1 MLKQSISANSHNRR
15 VRPAVFVAW
24 LCLIVQVLVILP
36 VFEVQAASKPRY
48 ASLVI
53 DAETGTILHQS
64 GANTIVHPASLTKM
78 MTLMMVFDQLKR
90 GKLRLSD
97 PIRISERAASMV
109 PSKLGLKPG
118 STIRV
123 EDAILALVTKSA
135 NDIAVAVAEHLG
147 KSESNFAR
155 LMTRA
160 AQKRGMRNTV
170 FKNASGLHDPA
181 QVTTAADMA
190 RLAHILIY
198 EYPQYY
204 RYFSRSSFTYKG
216 KTYKNH
222 NHLMDSYRGMD
233 GLKTG
238 FIQASGFN
246 LVASAKRGDRRLI
259 GVVFGG
265 RTAKARNQKM
275 EQLLNAAFAK
285 AGTGMEM
292 AEHRAPLPPR
302 KPGGVNDMA
311 GTTVAAIAA
320 PDGLEDLLESTGT
333 GGAVDRWAALYGPGG
348 RLSQMI
354 GEGDDDPQL
363 RKRLESGLISVSAIT
378 GADIPD
384 EVFRSESASA
394 MAAPRP
400 SLQAPAPAPAP
411 AAAPQPVSHPVLK
424 RGADWSIQI
433 GAFASRERTDS
444 AIAASMSK
452 LPENLRSAS
461 AVVAP
466 LKTAE
471 GWIYRGRLSGY
482 TQDGAH
488 KACTYLEECIPIPP
502 ETP

>member
-1 MLKQSISANSHNRR
+1 MLKQSIRASSQDRR
-15 VRPAVFVAW
+15 VRPAVFAAW
-24 LCLIVQVLVILP
+24 LCLIVQLLVILP

-48 ASLVI
+48 TSLVI

-160 AQKRGMRNTV
+160 AQKRGMSKTV
-170 FKNASGLHDPA
+170 FKNASGLHDPG

-204 RYFSRSSFTYKG
+204 RYFSRKSFTYQG

-222 NHLMDSYRGMD
+222 NHLLGSYRGMD

-246 LVASAKRGDRRLI
+246 LVASAVRGDRRLI
-259 GVVFGG
+259 GVVIGG
-265 RTAKARNQKM
+265 RTSKARNEKM
-275 EQLLNAAFAK
+275 EELLNLAFAK
-285 AGTGMEM
+285 VGAGMHM
-292 AEHRAPLPPR
+292 ADHNAPLPPR
-302 KPGGVNDMA
+302 KPGIASDTA
-311 GTTVAAIAA
+311 GASVAAFSE
-320 PDGLEDLLESTGT
+320 PDALEDLLSSET
-333 GGAVDRWAALYGPGG
+333 GGPVNRWAALYGPGG

-384 EVFRSESASA
+384 EVFRSESMSA

-400 SLQAPAPAPAP
+400 SMQAPAPS
-411 AAAPQPVSHPVLK
+411 AAPQPVSHPVLK

-433 GAFASRERTDS
+433 GAFASRERTDG
-444 AIAASMSK
+444 ALAASMSK
-452 LPENLRSAS
+452 LPEHLRSAS